1 MAKKLATCESDLEKA
16 EERADVGETK
26 ILELEEEL
34 RVVANNL
41 KSLEVAEEKA
51 NQREKTYKEQI
62 KTLTAKLKQAEA
74 RAEFAEKS
82 VLKLQKEVIHMIS
95 NEQCHRFT
103 IQSKLAMQIQPFQTL
118 TQCAQV
124 DRLEDE
130 LVSEQEKFKAITEE
144 LEQTFA
150 EMSGY

>member
-1 MAKKLATCESDLEKA
+1 MFQVAKKLATCESDLEKA

-95 NEQCHRFT
+95 IDQCLRFM
-103 IQSKLAMQIQPFQTL
+103 IQS
-118 TQCAQV
+118 
-124 DRLEDE
+124 RLKTNSQYKKM
-130 LVSEQEKFKAITEE
+130 LFK
-144 LEQTFA
+144 Q
-150 EMSGY
+150 